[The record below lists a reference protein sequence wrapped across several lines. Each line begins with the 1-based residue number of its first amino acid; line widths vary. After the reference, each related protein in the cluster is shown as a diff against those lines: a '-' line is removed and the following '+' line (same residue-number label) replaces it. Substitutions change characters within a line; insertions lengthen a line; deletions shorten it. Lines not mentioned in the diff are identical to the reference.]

1 MEESTI
7 FVNGSKFKAKKKL
20 KLFERTAYLIT
31 GSIFFLNFIKKVK
44 RFRNTV
50 SFILLDSE
58 SPKARHMSH
67 G

>member
-31 GSIFFLNFIKKVK
+31 GFLLNYHFFFKLYKK
-44 RFRNTV
+44 
-50 SFILLDSE
+50 S
-58 SPKARHMSH
+58 
-67 G
+67 